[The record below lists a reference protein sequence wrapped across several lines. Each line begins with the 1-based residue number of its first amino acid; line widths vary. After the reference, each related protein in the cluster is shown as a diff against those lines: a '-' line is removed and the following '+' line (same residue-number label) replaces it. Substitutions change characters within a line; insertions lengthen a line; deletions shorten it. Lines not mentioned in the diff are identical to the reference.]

1 MSGSATRTPQQRLI
15 LAIAITA
22 SFVAFLDSSVVNV
35 ALPSIVKQ
43 LGGGLTTQQWTV
55 DAYLL
60 TLGSLILVAGS
71 VSDAFGRQRVLR
83 IGLILFGIA
92 SLAVAVAP
100 TAGVLIAARLLQGVA
115 GAMLVPSSLALIT
128 STFDGAERGRAI
140 GTWTAATSGAMIA
153 GPLLGGLAVD
163 LASWRW
169 AFLINV
175 LPIAAAMYLLTRVDA
190 RDVHGGNA
198 RSDNARSVHGDN
210 ARSDNARSDN
220 ARSDNAHSDNAH
232 SEDAHVDLLS
242 AAMCALGLGGA
253 VFALIEQPNLGWG
266 DPAVWGAGL
275 GGVAVF
281 GAFVWRQARIARPML
296 PLGLFAARNFAWGN
310 ISTLL
315 VYGALGLNG
324 FVVSVYLQERAG
336 LTATAAGLS
345 TMPITLAL
353 IVLSSRAGAVAGR
366 IGPRLFMTLGPL
378 AMAGGALLMLT
389 VSEPFSYWTQL
400 LPGVMLFGVGV
411 AATVSPLTSAVLG
424 AVDSAHSGIAS
435 AVNNAVARV
444 AGLVMVAA
452 LGAVVGG
459 ELDLAGFHR
468 AVAFTAVL
476 LALGGVASWVGIR
489 NSRV

>member
-1 MSGSATRTPQQRLI
+1 MSRSATRTPQQRLI

-35 ALPSIVKQ
+35 ALPAIVKQ

-92 SLAVAVAP
+92 SLATAAAP

-115 GAMLVPSSLALIT
+115 GAMLVPSSLALIA

-169 AFLINV
+169 AFVINV
-175 LPIAAAMYLLTRVDA
+175 LPIAAAMYLLTRVEA
-190 RDVHGGNA
+190 GDV
-198 RSDNARSVHGDN
+198 
-210 ARSDNARSDN
+210 RSDNARSDN
-220 ARSDNAHSDNAH
+220 ARSDNAH
-232 SEDAHVDLLS
+232 VDLVS
-242 AAMCALGLGGA
+242 AALCALGLGGA

-275 GGVAVF
+275 GGAAVF

-345 TMPITLAL
+345 TMPITVAL
-353 IVLSSRAGAVAGR
+353 IVLSSRAGVLAGR

-389 VSEPFSYWTQL
+389 VSEPFNYWTQL

-411 AATVSPLTSAVLG
+411 AATVSPLTAAVLG
-424 AVDSAHSGIAS
+424 AVDSARSGIAS

-444 AGLVMVAA
+444 AGLVTVAA

-459 ELDLAGFHR
+459 QLDLAGFHR

-489 NSRV
+489 NVGSVPEGRGPGNSLVRE

>member
-1 MSGSATRTPQQRLI
+1 MSGSATRTQHQRLI

-92 SLAVAVAP
+92 SLAIAAAP
-100 TAGVLIAARLLQGVA
+100 TAGVLIAARLFQGVA

-153 GPLLGGLAVD
+153 GPLIGGLAVD

-169 AFLINV
+169 AFVINV
-175 LPIAAAMYLLTRVDA
+175 LPIVAAMYLLTRVDA
-190 RDVHGGNA
+190 HDV
-198 RSDNARSVHGDN
+198 RSDD
-210 ARSDNARSDN
+210 
-220 ARSDNAHSDNAH
+220 AHSDEAH
-232 SEDAHVDLLS
+232 GPDARVDLLS

-281 GAFVWRQARIARPML
+281 GAFIWRQARIARPML

-336 LTATAAGLS
+336 LTATEAGLA

-411 AATVSPLTSAVLG
+411 AATVSPLTAAVLG
-424 AVDSAHSGIAS
+424 AVDSARSGIAS

-468 AVAFTAVL
+468 AVAFAAVL
-476 LALGGVASWVGIR
+476 LALAGIASWVGIR
-489 NSRV
+489 NRASGADGSAGSDGR

>member
-1 MSGSATRTPQQRLI
+1 MSRNATRTPQQRLI

-35 ALPSIVKQ
+35 ALPSIVEQ

-83 IGLILFGIA
+83 IGLVLFGIA
-92 SLAVAVAP
+92 SIAIAAAP

-115 GAMLVPSSLALIT
+115 GAMLVPSSLALIM
-128 STFDGAERGRAI
+128 SSFDGAERGRAI
-140 GTWTAATSGAMIA
+140 GAWTGATSAAFVA

-175 LPIAAAMYLLTRVDA
+175 LPIAAAMYLLTRVEA
-190 RDVHGGNA
+190 RDLPREG
-198 RSDNARSVHGDN
+198 
-210 ARSDNARSDN
+210 
-220 ARSDNAHSDNAH
+220 
-232 SEDAHVDLLS
+232 AHVDLVS
-242 AAMCALGLGGA
+242 AALCALGLGGA

-266 DPAVWGAGL
+266 DPAVWVAGV

-281 GAFVWRQARIARPML
+281 VWFVWRQARISRPML

-310 ISTLL
+310 ISTMF

-336 LTATAAGLS
+336 LSATVAGLS
-345 TMPITLAL
+345 TMPITVAL
-353 IVLSSRAGAVAGR
+353 MVLSSRAGAVAGR
-366 IGPRLFMTLGPL
+366 IGPRLFMTLGPI
-378 AMAGGALLMLT
+378 AMAGGALLMLM

-400 LPGVMLFGVGV
+400 LPGVLLFGVGL
-411 AATVSPLTSAVLG
+411 AATVSPLTAAVLG
-424 AVDSAHSGIAS
+424 AVDSARSGIAS

-444 AGLVMVAA
+444 AGLVAVAA

-459 ELDLAGFHR
+459 ELDLKGFHR
-468 AVAFTAVL
+468 AVGFTAVL
-476 LALGGVASWVGIR
+476 LALGGIASWVGIR
-489 NSRV
+489 NASAAPRTEAASTETTPV

>member
-1 MSGSATRTPQQRLI
+1 MSPHPTRTRQQALI

-22 SFVAFLDSSVVNV
+22 SFVAFLDTSVVNV
-35 ALPSIVKQ
+35 ALPAIVEQ

-71 VSDAFGRQRVLR
+71 ASDAYGRQRMLR
-83 IGLILFGIA
+83 FGLILFGVA
-92 SLAVAVAP
+92 SVTIAVAP
-100 TAGVLIAARLLQGVA
+100 TAGLLIVARLVQGVA

-128 STFDGAERGRAI
+128 STFDGPERGRAI

-163 LASWRW
+163 LASWRF

-175 LPIAAAMYLLTRVDA
+175 LPIAVALYLLTRVAA
-190 RDVHGGNA
+190 RDVRRDDA
-198 RSDNARSVHGDN
+198 R
-210 ARSDNARSDN
+210 
-220 ARSDNAHSDNAH
+220 
-232 SEDAHVDLLS
+232 VDLVS
-242 AAMCALGLGGA
+242 AALCALGLGGA

-266 DPAVWGAGL
+266 DPAVWASGL
-275 GGVAVF
+275 VGIVVFVAFIV
-281 GAFVWRQARIARPML
+281 RQARIARPML

-310 ISTLL
+310 AATLFI
-315 VYGALGLNG
+315 YGALGLNG

-336 LTATAAGLS
+336 LTATEAGLS

-353 IVLSSRAGAVAGR
+353 VVLSSRAGTVAGR
-366 IGPRLFMTLGPL
+366 VGPRLFMTLGPL
-378 AMAGGALLMLT
+378 AMAAGALLMLS
-389 VSEPFSYWTQL
+389 VGEDFSYWTQL
-400 LPGVMLFGVGV
+400 LPGVVLFGVGL
-411 AATVSPLTSAVLG
+411 ATTVSPLTAAVLG
-424 AVDSAHSGIAS
+424 AVDPARSGIGS

-444 AGLVMVAA
+444 AGLVAVAG

-459 ELDLAGFHR
+459 ELDLSGFHR
-468 AVAFTAVL
+468 AIVFTAVL

-489 NSRV
+489 NAVVPAED

>member
-1 MSGSATRTPQQRLI
+1 MSRSVTRTPQQRLI

-35 ALPSIVKQ
+35 ALPSIVEQ

-92 SLAVAVAP
+92 SVAIAAAP
-100 TAGVLIAARLLQGVA
+100 TSGVLIAARLLQGVA
-115 GAMLVPSSLALIT
+115 GAMLVPSSLALIM
-128 STFDGAERGRAI
+128 SSFDGAERGRAI
-140 GTWTAATSGAMIA
+140 GTWTGATSGAFVA

-175 LPIAAAMYLLTRVDA
+175 LPIAVAIYLLTRVEA
-190 RDVHGGNA
+190 RDVRSNDA
-198 RSDNARSVHGDN
+198 RGD
-210 ARSDNARSDN
+210 
-220 ARSDNAHSDNAH
+220 
-232 SEDAHVDLLS
+232 DAHVDLVS
-242 AAMCALGLGGA
+242 AALCALGLGGA

-266 DPAVWGAGL
+266 DPAVWGSGVA
-275 GGVAVF
+275 GVAVF
-281 GAFVWRQARIARPML
+281 VWFVWRQSRIASPML

-310 ISTLL
+310 VSTLL

-324 FVVSVYLQERAG
+324 FVVSVYLQEGAG

-353 IVLSSRAGAVAGR
+353 ILLSSRAGAVSGR

-378 AMAGGALLMLT
+378 AMAGGALLMLA

-400 LPGVMLFGVGV
+400 LPGVLLLGVGL
-411 AATVSPLTSAVLG
+411 ALTVSPLTAAVLG
-424 AVDSAHSGIAS
+424 AVDSARSGIAS
-435 AVNNAVARV
+435 AVNNAVARI
-444 AGLVMVAA
+444 AGLVVVAA

-459 ELDLAGFHR
+459 ELNLAGFHR
-468 AVAFTAVL
+468 AMAFSAVL
-476 LALGGVASWVGIR
+476 LALGGIASWAGIR
-489 NSRV
+489 NTAMAQGDDAASPDGGLA

>member
-1 MSGSATRTPQQRLI
+1 MARSVTRTKQQRLI

-35 ALPSIVKQ
+35 ALPSIVNQ

-92 SLAVAVAP
+92 SLAIAAAP

-128 STFDGAERGRAI
+128 STFEGAERGRAI
-140 GTWTAATSGAMIA
+140 GTWTGATSGAMIA

-169 AFLINV
+169 AFVINV
-175 LPIAAAMYLLTRVDA
+175 LPIAAAMYLLTRVEA
-190 RDVHGGNA
+190 HDVR
-198 RSDNARSVHGDN
+198 RS
-210 ARSDNARSDN
+210 
-220 ARSDNAHSDNAH
+220 
-232 SEDAHVDLLS
+232 DAHVDLVS

-266 DPAVWGAGL
+266 APAVWAAGL
-275 GGVAVF
+275 AGVAVF
-281 GAFVWRQARIARPML
+281 GAFIWRQARIARPML
-296 PLGLFAARNFAWGN
+296 PLGLFAVRNFAWGN
-310 ISTLL
+310 VTTMLI
-315 VYGALGLNG
+315 YGAMGLNG
-324 FVVSVYLQERAG
+324 FVVSVYLQQSAG
-336 LTATAAGLS
+336 LTATEAGLS
-345 TMPITLAL
+345 TMPITVAL
-353 IVLSSRAGAVAGR
+353 IVLSSRAGVLAGR
-366 IGPRLFMTLGPL
+366 IGPRVFMTLGPL
-378 AMAGGALLMLT
+378 AMAAGALLMLT

-400 LPGVMLFGVGV
+400 LPGVVLVGVGV
-411 AATVSPLTSAVLG
+411 AVTVSPLTAAVLG
-424 AVDSAHSGIAS
+424 AVDSARSGIAS

-444 AGLVMVAA
+444 AGLVTVAA

-459 ELDLAGFHR
+459 RLDLVGFHR

-476 LALGGVASWVGIR
+476 LALGGTASWVGIR
-489 NSRV
+489 NVAPVPDRSAGDGGS

>member
-1 MSGSATRTPQQRLI
+1 MARSVTRTKQQRLI

-92 SLAVAVAP
+92 SLAIAAAP

-128 STFDGAERGRAI
+128 STFEGAERGRAI
-140 GTWTAATSGAMIA
+140 GTWTGATSGAMIA

-169 AFLINV
+169 AFVINV
-175 LPIAAAMYLLTRVDA
+175 LPIAAAMYLLTRVEA
-190 RDVHGGNA
+190 HDVR
-198 RSDNARSVHGDN
+198 RS
-210 ARSDNARSDN
+210 
-220 ARSDNAHSDNAH
+220 
-232 SEDAHVDLLS
+232 DAHVDLVS

-275 GGVAVF
+275 AGVVVF
-281 GAFVWRQARIARPML
+281 GAFIWRQARIARPML
-296 PLGLFAARNFAWGN
+296 PLGLFAVRNFAWGN
-310 ISTLL
+310 VTTTLI
-315 VYGALGLNG
+315 YGAMGLNG
-324 FVVSVYLQERAG
+324 FVVSVYLQQSAG
-336 LTATAAGLS
+336 LTATEAGLS
-345 TMPITLAL
+345 TMPITVAL
-353 IVLSSRAGAVAGR
+353 IVLSSRAGVLAGR
-366 IGPRLFMTLGPL
+366 IGPRVFMTLGPL
-378 AMAGGALLMLT
+378 AMAAGALLMLT

-400 LPGVMLFGVGV
+400 LPGVVLVGVGV
-411 AATVSPLTSAVLG
+411 AVTVSPLTAAVLG
-424 AVDSAHSGIAS
+424 AVDSARSGIAS

-444 AGLVMVAA
+444 AGLVTVAA

-459 ELDLAGFHR
+459 RLDLVGFHR

-476 LALGGVASWVGIR
+476 LALGGIASWVGIR
-489 NSRV
+489 NVSPVPDGSVGSGGS

>member
-1 MSGSATRTPQQRLI
+1 MPSTVARGAARSPQQRLI
-15 LAIAITA
+15 LSIAITA
-22 SFVAFLDSSVVNV
+22 SFVAFLDSSVVTV
-35 ALPSIVKQ
+35 ALPSIVEQ

-71 VSDAFGRQRVLR
+71 LSDAFGRQRVLS

-92 SLAVAVAP
+92 SVAIAAAP
-100 TAGVLIAARLLQGVA
+100 TAGVLIAARLFQGVA

-175 LPIAAAMYLLTRVDA
+175 LPIGAAMYLLTRVEA
-190 RDVHGGNA
+190 RDV
-198 RSDNARSVHGDN
+198 RR
-210 ARSDNARSDN
+210 
-220 ARSDNAHSDNAH
+220 
-232 SEDAHVDLLS
+232 EDATIDLVS
-242 AAMCALGLGGA
+242 AALCALGLGGA
-253 VFALIEQPNLGWG
+253 VFALIEQPRLGWG
-266 DPAVWGAGL
+266 DPSVWAVGIAG
-275 GGVAVF
+275 VVVF
-281 GAFVWRQARIARPML
+281 ASFVWRQARLARPML
-296 PLGLFAARNFAWGN
+296 PLGLFSARNFAWGN
-310 ISTLL
+310 VSTMF

-336 LTATAAGLS
+336 LSATAAGLS

-366 IGPRLFMTLGPL
+366 VGPRLFMTLGPL
-378 AMAGGALLMLT
+378 AMAAGALLMLT
-389 VSEPFSYWTQL
+389 VSEQFSYWTQL
-400 LPGVMLFGVGV
+400 LPGVLLFGIGL
-411 AATVSPLTSAVLG
+411 AATVSPLTAAVLG
-424 AVDSAHSGIAS
+424 AVDPARSGVGS

-459 ELDLAGFHR
+459 ELDLAGLHR
-468 AVAFTAVL
+468 SLIFTAAL
-476 LALGGVASWVGIR
+476 LALGGAASWVGIR
-489 NSRV
+489 HTAAAPTGETPLRESA

>member
-1 MSGSATRTPQQRLI
+1 MSGNATRAPQQRLI

-35 ALPSIVKQ
+35 ALPSIVEE

-83 IGLILFGIA
+83 IGLILFGISSIA
-92 SLAVAVAP
+92 IAAAP

-163 LASWRW
+163 FASWRW
-169 AFLINV
+169 AFVINV
-175 LPIAAAMYLLTRVDA
+175 LPIAAALYLLSRVEAHDVRRADARVDL
-190 RDVHGGNA
+190 V
-198 RSDNARSVHGDN
+198 
-210 ARSDNARSDN
+210 
-220 ARSDNAHSDNAH
+220 
-232 SEDAHVDLLS
+232 S
-242 AAMCALGLGGA
+242 AALCALGLGGA
-253 VFALIEQPNLGWG
+253 VFALIEQPNLGWAH
-266 DPAVWGAGL
+266 PAVWTAGVGGA
-275 GGVAVF
+275 AVF
-281 GAFVWRQARIARPML
+281 VWFVWRQSRIAGPML

-310 ISTLL
+310 ISTML
-315 VYGALGLNG
+315 VYAALGLNG

-336 LTATAAGLS
+336 LSATAAGLS

-353 IVLSSRAGAVAGR
+353 IVLSSRAGAVSGR

-378 AMAGGALLMLT
+378 TMAGGALLMLT
-389 VSEPFSYWTQL
+389 VSQPFSYWTQL
-400 LPGVMLFGVGV
+400 LPGVVLFGIGL
-411 AATVSPLTSAVLG
+411 ALTVSPLTAAVLG
-424 AVDSAHSGIAS
+424 AVDPAQAGIGS

-444 AGLVMVAA
+444 AGLVVVAA

-459 ELDLAGFHR
+459 ELDLTGFHR
-468 AVAFTAVL
+468 AVVFTAIL
-476 LALGGVASWVGIR
+476 LVLGGVASWVGIR
-489 NSRV
+489 NSLVSPVESVR

>member
-1 MSGSATRTPQQRLI
+1 VSGSVTRTQQQRLI

-92 SLAVAVAP
+92 SLAIAVAP

-153 GPLLGGLAVD
+153 GPLIGGLAVD

-169 AFLINV
+169 AFVINV

-190 RDVHGGNA
+190 HDVRRDDA
-198 RSDNARSVHGDN
+198 RGDD
-210 ARSDNARSDN
+210 ARSDNARSD
-220 ARSDNAHSDNAH
+220 
-232 SEDAHVDLLS
+232 DAHVDLVS

-266 DPAVWGAGL
+266 DPAVWGVGL

-281 GAFVWRQARIARPML
+281 GAFIWRQARIARPML

-336 LTATAAGLS
+336 LTATEAGLS
-345 TMPITLAL
+345 TMPITVAL

-389 VSEPFSYWTQL
+389 VSEAFSYWTQL

-411 AATVSPLTSAVLG
+411 AATVAPLTAAVLG
-424 AVDSAHSGIAS
+424 AVDSARSGIAS

-489 NSRV
+489 NVASVADGSVRSDGS

>member
-1 MSGSATRTPQQRLI
+1 MT
-15 LAIAITA
+15 IAITA

-35 ALPSIVKQ
+35 ALPSIVEEV
-43 LGGGLTTQQWTV
+43 GGGLTTQQWTV

-71 VSDAFGRQRVLR
+71 LSDSFGRQRVLR
-83 IGLILFGIA
+83 VGLILFGIA
-92 SLAVAVAP
+92 SVVVAVAP
-100 TAGVLIAARLLQGVA
+100 TAGVLIAARLFQGVA

-163 LASWRW
+163 FASWRW

-175 LPIAAAMYLLTRVDA
+175 LPIAAALYLLSRVEA
-190 RDVHGGNA
+190 HDVRRA
-198 RSDNARSVHGDN
+198 
-210 ARSDNARSDN
+210 
-220 ARSDNAHSDNAH
+220 
-232 SEDAHVDLLS
+232 DAHVDLVS
-242 AAMCALGLGGA
+242 AALCAVGLGGA

-266 DPAVWGAGL
+266 DPLVWIAGVGGAV
-275 GGVAVF
+275 VF
-281 GAFVWRQARIARPML
+281 GWFVWRQSRIAQPML

-310 ISTLL
+310 VSTMF
-315 VYGALGLNG
+315 VYAALSLNG

-336 LTATAAGLS
+336 LSATAAGLS
-345 TMPITLAL
+345 TIPITLAL
-353 IVLSSRAGAVAGR
+353 ILLSSRAGTVAGR

-378 AMAGGALLMLT
+378 MMAGGALLMLT
-389 VSEPFSYWTQL
+389 VSETFSYWTQL
-400 LPGVMLFGVGV
+400 LPGVVLFGVGLAV
-411 AATVSPLTSAVLG
+411 TVSPLTAAVLG
-424 AVDSAHSGIAS
+424 AVHPEQAGIGS

-459 ELDLAGFHR
+459 ELDLSGFHR
-468 AVAFTAVL
+468 AMVFTAVL
-476 LALGGVASWVGIR
+476 LALGGIASWVGIR
-489 NSRV
+489 NSTDNSLDTTRVDTVT

>member
-1 MSGSATRTPQQRLI
+1 MSRSATRTPQQRLI

-35 ALPSIVKQ
+35 ALPSIVEQ

-83 IGLILFGIA
+83 IGLILFGMASVAIA
-92 SLAVAVAP
+92 AAP
-100 TAGVLIAARLLQGVA
+100 TAEVLIAARLLQGVA

-128 STFDGAERGRAI
+128 STFDGAQRGRAI

-175 LPIAAAMYLLTRVDA
+175 APIGVAMYLLTRVEARDA
-190 RDVHGGNA
+190 R
-198 RSDNARSVHGDN
+198 GDN
-210 ARSDNARSDN
+210 SRG
-220 ARSDNAHSDNAH
+220 
-232 SEDAHVDLLS
+232 EDAHVDLVS
-242 AAMCALGLGGA
+242 AALCALGLGGA

-266 DPAVWGAGL
+266 DPAVWVAGV

-281 GAFVWRQARIARPML
+281 VWFVWRQARISRPML

-310 ISTLL
+310 VSTMF

-336 LTATAAGLS
+336 LSATAAGLS

-389 VSEPFSYWTQL
+389 VSQQFSYWTQL
-400 LPGVMLFGVGV
+400 LPGVLLFGVGL
-411 AATVSPLTSAVLG
+411 AATVSPLTAAVLG
-424 AVDSAHSGIAS
+424 AVDPARSGIGS

-444 AGLVMVAA
+444 AGLVVVAG

-489 NSRV
+489 NSSVAQGAGRA

>member
-1 MSGSATRTPQQRLI
+1 MSPTTVRSATRSPQQRLI

-22 SFVAFLDSSVVNV
+22 SFVAFLDMSVVTV
-35 ALPSIVKQ
+35 ALPAIVDD

-92 SLAVAVAP
+92 SVAIAAAP
-100 TAGVLIAARLLQGVA
+100 TSEVLIAARLLQGVA

-140 GTWTAATSGAMIA
+140 GTWTAATAGAMVA

-163 LASWRW
+163 LASWRL
-169 AFLINV
+169 AFVINV
-175 LPIAAAMYLLTRVDA
+175 LPIAVALLLLERVEV
-190 RDVHGGNA
+190 RDV
-198 RSDNARSVHGDN
+198 RWD
-210 ARSDNARSDN
+210 
-220 ARSDNAHSDNAH
+220 
-232 SEDAHVDLLS
+232 DAHVDLVS
-242 AAMCALGLGGA
+242 AALCAVGLGGA
-253 VFALIEQPNLGWG
+253 VFALIEQPNLGWS

-275 GGVAVF
+275 GGTAVF
-281 GAFVWRQARIARPML
+281 AWFVWRQSRIAQPML
-296 PLGLFAARNFAWGN
+296 PLALFAARNFAWGN
-310 ISTLL
+310 LSTLL

-366 IGPRLFMTLGPL
+366 VGPRLFMTWGPIT
-378 AMAGGALLMLT
+378 MAGGSLLLLT
-389 VSEPFSYWTQL
+389 VGEPFSYWTQV
-400 LPGVMLFGVGV
+400 LPGVLLFGVGL
-411 AATVSPLTSAVLG
+411 AATVSPLTAAVLG
-424 AVDSAHSGIAS
+424 AVDSSRAGIGS
-435 AVNNAVARV
+435 AVNNAIARV
-444 AGLVMVAA
+444 ASLVAVAA

-459 ELDLAGFHR
+459 QLDLAGFHR
-468 AVAFTAVL
+468 AAVFVGVL
-476 LALGGVASWVGIR
+476 LALAGVVSWLGIR
-489 NSRV
+489 NPAAPDPA

>member
-1 MSGSATRTPQQRLI
+1 MSRNAARTPQQRLI

-22 SFVAFLDSSVVNV
+22 SFVAFLDASVVNV
-35 ALPSIVKQ
+35 ALPSIVEQ

-83 IGLILFGIA
+83 IGLVLFGIA
-92 SLAVAVAP
+92 SIAIAAAP
-100 TAGVLIAARLLQGVA
+100 TAGVLIAARLVQGVA
-115 GAMLVPSSLALIT
+115 GAMLVPSSLALIM
-128 STFDGAERGRAI
+128 SSFDGAARGRAI
-140 GTWTAATSGAMIA
+140 GAWTGATSAAFVA

-175 LPIAAAMYLLTRVDA
+175 LPIAAAMYLLTRVEA
-190 RDVHGGNA
+190 RDVRAHDA
-198 RSDNARSVHGDN
+198 RGD
-210 ARSDNARSDN
+210 
-220 ARSDNAHSDNAH
+220 
-232 SEDAHVDLLS
+232 DAHVDFVS
-242 AAMCALGLGGA
+242 AALCALGLGGA

-266 DPAVWGAGL
+266 DPAVWIAGV

-281 GAFVWRQARIARPML
+281 VWFVWRQARISRPML

-310 ISTLL
+310 ISTMF

-336 LTATAAGLS
+336 LSATAAGLS
-345 TMPITLAL
+345 TMPITVVLM
-353 IVLSSRAGAVAGR
+353 VLSSRAGAVAGR
-366 IGPRLFMTLGPL
+366 IGPRLFMTLGPI
-378 AMAGGALLMLT
+378 AMAGGALLMLM

-400 LPGVMLFGVGV
+400 LPGVLLFGVGL
-411 AATVSPLTSAVLG
+411 AATVSPLTAAVLG
-424 AVDSAHSGIAS
+424 AVDSARSGIAS

-444 AGLVMVAA
+444 AGLVAVAA
-452 LGAVVGG
+452 LGAVVGR
-459 ELDLAGFHR
+459 ELDLTGFHR
-468 AVAFTAVL
+468 AVGFTAVL
-476 LALGGVASWVGIR
+476 LALGGIASWVGIR
-489 NSRV
+489 NASAGPRTEAASTETTLA

>member
-1 MSGSATRTPQQRLI
+1 MTRTPQQRLI

-35 ALPSIVKQ
+35 ALPSIVKE

-92 SLAVAVAP
+92 SVAVAVAP
-100 TAGVLIAARLLQGVA
+100 SAGILIGARLVQGIA

-140 GTWTAATSGAMIA
+140 GTWTAATSGAMVA

-175 LPIAAAMYLLTRVDA
+175 LPIGVALYLLTRVEA
-190 RDVHGGNA
+190 RDVRKAGA
-198 RSDNARSVHGDN
+198 T
-210 ARSDNARSDN
+210 
-220 ARSDNAHSDNAH
+220 
-232 SEDAHVDLLS
+232 VDLTS
-242 AAMCALGLGGA
+242 AALCALGLGGA

-266 DPAVWGAGL
+266 DPLVWIAGVGGAV
-275 GGVAVF
+275 VF
-281 GAFVWRQARIARPML
+281 AWFVWRQTRIERPML
-296 PLGLFAARNFAWGN
+296 PLGLFRARNFAWGN
-310 ISTLL
+310 VSTML

-324 FVVSVYLQERAG
+324 FVIAVYLQERAG
-336 LTATAAGLS
+336 LSATAAGLA
-345 TMPITLAL
+345 TIPITLAL
-353 IVLSSRAGAVAGR
+353 IALSSRAGAISGR
-366 IGPRLFMTLGPL
+366 IGPRLFMTLGPFL
-378 AMAGGALLMLT
+378 MAGGALLMLT
-389 VSEPFSYWTQL
+389 VSDPFSYWTQL
-400 LPGVMLFGVGV
+400 LPGVLLFGVGL
-411 AATVSPLTSAVLG
+411 AATVSPLTAAVLN
-424 AVDSAHSGIAS
+424 AVDPARAGIGS

-459 ELDLAGFHR
+459 ELDLGGLHR

-489 NSRV
+489 NSAAPHVEAAT